1 MPLCQIS
8 RSNYRRS
15 TTASRI
21 RKVKRYSCCC
31 TRAMHAQK
39 VIAFRRSKLVDLQII
54 YAGKVLRE
62 ESLLVKDFLRPV
74 SIPSA
79 MQIFC
84 KATDL
89 ALLLGSSTLLLQ
101 KMEESVPH
109 SLHLVIKTDARPAQQ
124 STPHAHP
131 ASSAGPSGYA
141 PPPFQPRAAQQVSY
155 CSKPSCNTS
164 LGFVLMSE

>member
-8 RSNYRRS
+8 RSSYRRS

-39 VIAFRRSKLVDLQII
+39 VIACRPSKLVNLQII

-74 SIPSA
+74 SIPFA
-79 MQIFC
+79 VQIFC
-84 KATDL
+84 NATDL

-101 KMEESVPH
+101 KIEESVPH

-124 STPHAHP
+124 STSHAHS

-141 PPPFQPRAAQQVSY
+141 PPPFQPRAAHQVSY
-155 CSKPSCNTS
+155 CSNPVARPA
-164 LGFVLMSE
+164 LALY